1 MDLKDF
7 YKASNTKKD
16 GNTIHSIINLNT
28 EHPIYKGHFPE
39 NPVLPGIMQIEII
52 KDILKHELDTALH
65 LQKVSS
71 IKYLNLITPE
81 ISDLQFE
88 LNIKPLEDV
97 YKIKCVIKKD
107 NLIYTKFSGQFSL
120 IEKSVN

>member
-7 YKASNTKKD
+7 YKATNTLKE
-16 GNTIHSIINLNT
+16 GNTIHSTINLNA

-39 NPVLPGIMQIEII
+39 NPVVPGIMQIEII
-52 KDILKHELDTALH
+52 KDILKQELDTALL

-88 LNIKPLEDV
+88 LSIKPLEKL
-97 YKIKCVIKKD
+97 YKVKCIIKKD
-107 NLIYTKFSGQFSL
+107 NLIYTKFSGQFS
-120 IEKSVN
+120 S